1 MQLDQIKMK
10 MKYGDYN
17 TLGQI
22 LGISPDAA
30 KMRFNRKD
38 ALAIEAMIK
47 IIETREDLIR
57 EYQEGKNKSEE

>member
-1 MQLDQIKMK
+1 MQLDQIKLK

-57 EYQEGKNKSEE
+57 EYQSGKNKGE

>member
-1 MQLDQIKMK
+1 MELEQIKMK

-38 ALAIEAMIK
+38 GTAIEAMTK
-47 IIETREDLIR
+47 IIESREELIR
-57 EYQEGKNKSEE
+57 EYQSGKK

>member
-1 MQLDQIKMK
+1 MTLEQIKTK
-10 MKYGDYN
+10 IKYGDYG

-38 ALAIEAMIK
+38 LGAIDVMTK
-47 IIETREDLIR
+47 IIQTREELIR
-57 EYQEGKNKSEE
+57 EYRLKK

>member
-1 MQLDQIKMK
+1 MQLDEIKLK

-30 KMRFNRKD
+30 KMRFKRKD

-57 EYQEGKNKSEE
+57 EYQEGKSKQE

>member
-1 MQLDQIKMK
+1 MQLDQIKLK

-57 EYQEGKNKSEE
+57 EYQAGKNKEE